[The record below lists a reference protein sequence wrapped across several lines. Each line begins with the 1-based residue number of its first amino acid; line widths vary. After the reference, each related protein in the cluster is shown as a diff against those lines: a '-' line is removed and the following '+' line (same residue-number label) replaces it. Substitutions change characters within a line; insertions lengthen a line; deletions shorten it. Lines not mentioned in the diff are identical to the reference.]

1 MKKFDVTGHEPSLV
15 PDGHKWKLVWQ
26 DEFDGTE
33 LDRSKWG
40 FRLDFWGKRMKTYT
54 EEGVELDSNSHI
66 KLHLLRKGDDF
77 YSPYLQTG
85 SLTFDHASS
94 DSGIWPFGPKEKPK
108 FMHRYGFYEVRC
120 RQPKNPGW
128 HAAFWLQ
135 APGVGSHPDPRYA
148 GVECD
153 VMESYRLCSEG
164 AIICG
169 NLWDGYGADMKLTG
183 GVMVP
188 YVETPDRWH
197 TYAVDWQPTGYDFYF
212 DGALVAKFIPDEKNR
227 KRVAEESG
235 LPEDRVRISP
245 VSEVDQFLL
254 LSTECHGYRGA
265 WFDVPPTHKLGTPA
279 ELLFKAVLPDY
290 FEVDHVRVFD
300 RCDE

>member
-197 TYAVDWQPTGYDFYF
+197 TYAVGR
-212 DGALVAKFIPDEKNR
+212 A
-227 KRVAEESG
+227 
-235 LPEDRVRISP
+235 
-245 VSEVDQFLL
+245 
-254 LSTECHGYRGA
+254 
-265 WFDVPPTHKLGTPA
+265 
-279 ELLFKAVLPDY
+279 
-290 FEVDHVRVFD
+290 HV
-300 RCDE
+300 

>member
-1 MKKFDVTGHEPSLV
+1 
-15 PDGHKWKLVWQ
+15 
-26 DEFDGTE
+26 
-33 LDRSKWG
+33 
-40 FRLDFWGKRMKTYT
+40 MKTYT
-54 EEGVELDSNSHI
+54 DEGVELDGNSHL

-85 SLTFDHASS
+85 SLTFDHASNG
-94 DSGIWPFGPKEKPK
+94 GIWPFAPKEKPK

-135 APGVGSHPDPRYA
+135 APGIGSHPDPRYA

-153 VMESYRLCSEG
+153 IMESYRLVSNR

-169 NLWDGYGADMKLTG
+169 NLWNGYGSDMKMTG
-183 GVMVP
+183 GVLVP
-188 YVETPDRWH
+188 YVETHDRWH

-212 DGALVAKFIPDEKNR
+212 DGKLAAKFVPDEISR
-227 KRVAEESG
+227 KRAAGECG
-235 LPEDRVRISP
+235 LPEDSIRISP
-245 VSEVDQFLL
+245 VSEVDQFIL

-265 WFDVPPTHKLGTPA
+265 WFDVPPSHKEGTPA

-290 FEVDHVRVFD
+290 FEVDYVRVFD
-300 RCDE
+300 RCGK